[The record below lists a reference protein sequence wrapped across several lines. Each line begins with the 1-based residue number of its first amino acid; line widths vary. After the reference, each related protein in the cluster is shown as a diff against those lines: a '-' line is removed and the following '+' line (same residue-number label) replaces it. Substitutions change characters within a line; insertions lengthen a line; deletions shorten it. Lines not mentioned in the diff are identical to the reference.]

1 MVVNFQSG
9 SYILARSYTFR
20 SCCFVQDRLLL
31 LKIVYFQSKSYT
43 LPSTQNKFFQ
53 EGDGIRLNTQSTV
66 RSTNCVF
73 PIGKEIDYKTM
84 DGRNVKST
92 LEFDN
97 NVAKVR
103 DSRTSAARTNNKRK
117 LSYQLGLSGART
129 KQCVD
134 PWSKS
139 LKNGMARR
147 QLLHMLSKMIKWLS
161 CAK

>member
-1 MVVNFQSG
+1 M
-9 SYILARSYTFR
+9 
-20 SCCFVQDRLLL
+20 
-31 LKIVYFQSKSYT
+31 
-43 LPSTQNKFFQ
+43 
-53 EGDGIRLNTQSTV
+53 NTQSTV

-103 DSRTSAARTNNKRK
+103 DPRTSAGRTNDNRK
-117 LSYQLGLSGART
+117 LIEAVPNRSPSLALSGDRT
-129 KQCVD
+129 KRCVD
-134 PWSKS
+134 PWPKS

-161 CAK
+161 RAK